1 MTTAPLA
8 PVETTRHP
16 AEAVPLSYATTLDRG
31 LVHRDAVSEVFVT
44 DLRGEEDGHYS
55 AAAQLPRSH
64 AYYGDHLLRPGTHDP
79 VLLLE
84 AARQATLAGA
94 HMFHGV
100 PADHKFI
107 LTFLRI
113 HLIRPQ
119 LLTIGD
125 SPLDLVLKV
134 TVTDRRT
141 REGRVTGL
149 DHRVDLTVDGTVI
162 GWAGVGLRFRDPAGY
177 REMRLR
183 NRDGAE
189 LPSTA
194 MLPPQTGGAGEPAV
208 PAAPHL
214 VGRADPRNVVLLD
227 PVLADGAATAVLRI
241 PAGNPS
247 MFDHPQD
254 HLPGMVLAEAA
265 RQLALFTALDTRGLS
280 AAKTFPVDLSVT
292 FARFGELE
300 PQTVLTATLGEE
312 KPLGAEAGEHA
323 YYTQGGPL
331 DLDEAEPGTAVTQL
345 PVVVDARQQGESI
358 ARFVL
363 SLARIR
369 G

>member
-1 MTTAPLA
+1 MTTTPFA
-8 PVETTRHP
+8 P
-16 AEAVPLSYATTLDRG
+16 AEAPERPAAVPLSYATTLDRG

-44 DLRGEEDGHYS
+44 DLRGGEGGHYT

-94 HMFHGV
+94 HLFHGV

-113 HLIRPQ
+113 HLIRPR

-125 SPLDLVLKV
+125 SPLDLVLNV
-134 TVTDRRT
+134 TVTDRRV

-149 DHRVDLTVDGTVI
+149 DHAVELTVDGTVI

-194 MLPPQTGGAGEPAV
+194 LLPPQAGGAA

-300 PQTVLTATLGEE
+300 PQTVLTATLGDE
-312 KPLGAEAGEHA
+312 KPLGAEAGEHT

-331 DLDEAEPGTAVTQL
+331 DLDEAEPGAAVTQL
-345 PVVVDARQQGESI
+345 PVVVDARQHDESI